1 MHMSYPVDFPP
12 PRGCNQIRTVA
23 IHGNKIICNPRAH
36 AAVYV
41 SSKSM
46 ECPEP
51 INMIYSSSYIKHNQD
66 SGWYTYQSQ
75 L

>member
-1 MHMSYPVDFPP
+1 MQISSPVDFPP
-12 PRGCNQIRTVA
+12 TCGCNQIRTVA
-23 IHGNKIICNPRAH
+23 IHGCKIICNPKAH

-46 ECPEP
+46 ECPQP
-51 INMIYSSSYIKHNQD
+51 TNMIYSPSNTKHNQG